1 MLAFALQDQTFFVK
15 LMDEMAYRFGLIG
28 FPLTYSFSP
37 FIHQVLMETCGKQ
50 GSYELI
56 PIAVDGQTNE
66 RLQSVFKQMR
76 RGDYDGINV
85 TIPHKQAVVTY
96 LDSLDEKARAV
107 GAVNTIYRSGEH
119 LVGTNTD
126 VAGFLLDIGQK
137 HSLTEGGTVLILG
150 AGGAA
155 RAVAWGLLKSGWQ
168 IWIAAR
174 RLEQARQ
181 VVWELLTEGGLQSE
195 PSFRMQA
202 LSFQDAIQIIEKDS
216 PAIRL
221 VVNATPLGTKGLEA
235 SSPFPSQFN
244 LPKATCFYDLVYNP
258 PETAFI
264 RNARAKGHQAWNG
277 FGMLLWQAA
286 LAFECWTGYRVAIT
300 PEIETEITLRIRSS
314 DD

>member
-1 MLAFALQDQTFFVK
+1 MK
-15 LMDEMAYRFGLIG
+15 PMGEMAYRFGLIG

-37 FIHQVLMETCGKQ
+37 FIHQVFLETSGKQ
-50 GSYELI
+50 GSYELL
-56 PIAVDGQTNE
+56 PIAVDAQVNE
-66 RLQSVFKQMR
+66 RLQAVFAQMR
-76 RGDYDGINV
+76 RGDYDGLNV
-85 TIPHKQAVVTY
+85 TIPHKQGVMAC

-107 GAVNTIYRSGEH
+107 GAVNTIYRRGEY
-119 LVGTNTD
+119 LIGTNTD
-126 VAGFLLDIGQK
+126 VEGFLLDVGQK
-137 HSLTEGGTVLILG
+137 LSLTEGGTALILG

-168 IWIAAR
+168 VWIAAR

-181 VVWELLTEGGLQSE
+181 ILSDLSTEESLQSE
-195 PSFRMQA
+195 RSSRMRA
-202 LSFQDAIQIIEKDS
+202 LSLQDGIEIIEKES
-216 PAIRL
+216 PNLRL
-221 VVNATPLGTKGLEA
+221 VVNATPLGTKGLEE
-235 SSPFPSQFN
+235 SSPFPSQFC
-244 LPKATCFYDLVYNP
+244 LPKQTCFYDLVYNP

-314 DD
+314 HD

>member
-1 MLAFALQDQTFFVK
+1 MS
-15 LMDEMAYRFGLIG
+15 EMAYRFGLIG

-37 FIHQVLMETCGKQ
+37 FIHQVFLETRGKQ

-56 PIAVDGQTNE
+56 PIAMDAQTNT
-66 RLQSVFKQMR
+66 RLQSVFTQMR

-85 TIPHKQAVVTY
+85 TIPYKQGVMAY

-107 GAVNTIYRSGEH
+107 GAVNTIYRNGEY
-119 LVGTNTD
+119 LIGTNTD
-126 VAGFLLDIGQK
+126 VEGFLRDLGQK
-137 HSLTEGGTVLILG
+137 LSLTERGTALILG

-174 RLEQARQ
+174 RLEQATQ
-181 VVWELLTEGGLQSE
+181 IVCDLSIEDSLQSE
-195 PSFRMQA
+195 PSPRMRA
-202 LSFQDAIQIIEKDS
+202 LSLQDGIEILEKDS

-221 VVNATPLGTKGLEA
+221 VVNATPLGTKGLEE
-235 SSPFPSQFN
+235 SSPFPPQFS
-244 LPKATCFYDLVYNP
+244 LPKEACFYDLVYNP

-264 RNARAKGHQAWNG
+264 RLARSKGHQAWNG

-286 LAFECWTGYRVAIT
+286 LAFECWTGCRVAIT
-300 PEIETEITLRIRSS
+300 PEIETKITQRIRLS